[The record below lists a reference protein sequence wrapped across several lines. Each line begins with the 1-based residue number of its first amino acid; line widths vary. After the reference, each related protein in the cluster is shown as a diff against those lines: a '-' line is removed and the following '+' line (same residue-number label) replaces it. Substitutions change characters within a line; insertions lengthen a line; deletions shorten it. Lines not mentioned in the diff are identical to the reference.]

1 MRRTITHMFSSF
13 GSTSLLALLKSLKYK
28 YIFLHID
35 TILLAARAQTQPWQ
49 SERDLKPTFV
59 TRLAQLK
66 NRHFDLC
73 TWNTFLHWEEFPEKV
88 NSKMS
93 FGGASNNSQIDRK
106 LQEELI
112 AEDQKQRFQSQIH
125 AFTDMCWEKCVD
137 KPGSKLD
144 GKTETCLVNCVE
156 RFLDTNIFIAKRFAE
171 KFKGWASRIFKCSSI
186 VTRSAKSRTI

>member
-1 MRRTITHMFSSF
+1 MRVE
-13 GSTSLLALLKSLKYK
+13 K
-28 YIFLHID
+28 
-35 TILLAARAQTQPWQ
+35 
-49 SERDLKPTFV
+49 
-59 TRLAQLK
+59 
-66 NRHFDLC
+66 
-73 TWNTFLHWEEFPEKV
+73 FLHWEEFPEKV

-186 VTRSAKSRTI
+186 VTRSAKSRTIKVSQERNTLYIIICVWFELKDIFDLPVQWANTVSWDRLRLRPFFVQHWRFGVTLASGVVGVRGLR

>member
-1 MRRTITHMFSSF
+1 MHVE
-13 GSTSLLALLKSLKYK
+13 K
-28 YIFLHID
+28 
-35 TILLAARAQTQPWQ
+35 
-49 SERDLKPTFV
+49 
-59 TRLAQLK
+59 
-66 NRHFDLC
+66 
-73 TWNTFLHWEEFPEKV
+73 FLHWEEFPEKV

-137 KPGSKLD
+137 KPGNKLD

-171 KFKGWASRIFKCSSI
+171 KFKG
-186 VTRSAKSRTI
+186 